1 MSLEKIFIARKVAN
15 DLFGVETSIEKALAD
30 TAQFTA
36 SLPEARAQAKIPAV
50 VGQEVFDSALKA
62 MAALTEARRYIVEM
76 HGHLDETK
84 NYLGLRTVAFG
95 AGMPKPIDLVGLQS
109 INNKRAA

>member
-15 DLFGVETSIEKALAD
+15 ELFGVETSIEKALAD

-62 MAALTEARRYIVEM
+62 MAALTEARRHIVEM

-95 AGMPKPIDLVGLQS
+95 GGMPKPIPDVFTRGTDQ
-109 INNKRAA
+109 KRAA